1 MRCLKQPS
9 QLRWWRYHY
18 IDDSMQLPRHP
29 WHGFFVVPLGS
40 TMNGVSKLDKRGMV
54 LHDLFSRDSYQYQ
67 YQYHTKPGW
76 DLNHSGENGHLC
88 LNKKKNTCLNPSNF
102 LPKVLTDSPV
112 VASTSPGWIKFSQT
126 KPSPE
131 ALKNLLHNQGGW
143 SFRCLKDSQRITAYR
158 GARHPFWLFYLRW
171 KDLSVV
177 LPQTNTVIMIYHHEI
192 SLNVYINVVYFQ
204 HNMYNHHIY
213 FQKLVPTQLY
223 RCVFF

>member
-1 MRCLKQPS
+1 M
-9 QLRWWRYHY
+9 
-18 IDDSMQLPRHP
+18 D
-29 WHGFFVVPLGS
+29 
-40 TMNGVSKLDKRGMV
+40 GVSKLDKRGMIAMMCGK
-54 LHDLFSRDSYQYQ
+54 RDSYQYQ
-67 YQYHTKPGW
+67 YQQYHTKPGW
-76 DLNHSGENGHLC
+76 DLNHSGEKGHLC

-112 VASTSPGWIKFSQT
+112 VASTSPGWRKFSQT

-158 GARHPFWLFYLRW
+158 GAGHPFWLFDLRW

-177 LPQTNTVIMIYHHEI
+177 IPQTNTVIMMYHHEI
-192 SLNVYINVVYFQ
+192 SLNVYINVIYTYIYFQ

-213 FQKLVPTQLY
+213 FQKLVPAQLPY
-223 RCVFF
+223 IDAFFL